1 MLVMIEA
8 VNRAP
13 AMPRSY
19 RLDEVIKAADAI
31 DHAVA
36 SSITEFTADAV
47 TALDDI
53 ERTCQESGINASA
66 DPEST
71 VLWRVFHRAGL
82 RDIQVIQY

>member
-31 DHAVA
+31 DHAV
-36 SSITEFTADAV
+36 SSAITEYATDAV

-53 ERTCQESGINASA
+53 ERTCQESGINDSA
-66 DPEST
+66 DPENT
-71 VLWRVFHRAGL
+71 TLLRVFHRASL